1 MKPEPIKNVRSK
13 AAAAAALSALALL
26 TSGCVGG
33 DEKAAA
39 GGGSGCPW
47 DADESITSTVRIG
60 YQKIPNGDV
69 VVKDQKILESCAPNA
84 TITWSSFASGG
95 DVVQAFGGKSLD
107 LGLMGSSPA
116 TKALSA
122 PLSLPVSVVWIH
134 DVIGA
139 AESLVVRD
147 GAATDITGLKGKTI
161 ATPFG
166 STAHFSLLQAISDA
180 GQKATDYTLV
190 NADPEQIAPAW
201 SRGDVDASWVW
212 DPTLSELK
220 KDKGTVILTSEDT
233 AKAGKPTYDV
243 GVAADDF
250 IAENADFLALWAKAQ
265 DYAVAQ
271 IADDPDKAAESVAV
285 EVGVTT
291 DEARAQF
298 DGFVYLSAAEQATP
312 DYLAGKLGAD
322 LFATAQFLHSQDGIA
337 AVGPESAYAD
347 GVDASAAEAAAKAS
361 SAK

>member
-1 MKPEPIKNVRSK
+1 MKPHSRKSARSK
-13 AAAAAALSALALL
+13 VAAAATLSALALL

-33 DEKAAA
+33 GKEAAA
-39 GGGSGCPW
+39 GGADCPW
-47 DADESITSTVRIG
+47 EPDESLTSTVRIG

-84 TITWSSFASGG
+84 TITWSNFASGG

-107 LGLMGSSPA
+107 LGLVGSSPA

-122 PLSLPVSVVWIH
+122 PLELPVSVVWIH
-134 DVIGA
+134 DVIGS

-147 GAATDITGLKGKTI
+147 GAATDVAGLKGKTI

-166 STAHFSLLQAISDA
+166 STAHFSLLQAIADA
-180 GQKATDYTLV
+180 GQDAADYSLV

-201 SRGDVDASWVW
+201 ARGDVDAAWVW

-220 KDKGTVILTSEDT
+220 KDKGSVILTSEDT
-233 AKAGKPTYDV
+233 AKAGKPTFDV
-243 GVAADDF
+243 AIADNAF
-250 IAENADFLALWAKAQ
+250 IEKEADFLALWAKAQ
-265 DYAVAQ
+265 DYAIAQ

-291 DEARAQF
+291 DEAKAQF
-298 DGFVYLSAAEQATP
+298 AGFVYVPAAEQAGP
-312 DYLAGKLGAD
+312 DYLGGKLGKD
-322 LFATAQFLHSQDGIA
+322 LFATAQFLLSQDGIA
-337 AVGPESAYAD
+337 AVGPEAAYAE

-361 SAK
+361 AGK

>member
-1 MKPEPIKNVRSK
+1 MKPAPLKSARSK
-13 AAAAAALSALALL
+13 AAAAAAVTALALL
-26 TSGCVGG
+26 ASGCVGG
-33 DEKAAA
+33 GDEASA
-39 GGGSGCPW
+39 GGSSDCPW
-47 DADESITSTVRIG
+47 EPDESITSTVRIG

-84 TITWSSFASGG
+84 TITWSNFASGG

-107 LGLMGSSPA
+107 IGLMGSSPA

-122 PLSLPVSVVWIH
+122 PLNLPVKVVWIH

-147 GAATDITGLKGKTI
+147 GAATDIAGLKGKTI

-166 STAHFSLLQAISDA
+166 STAHFSLLQAITDA
-180 GQKATDYTLV
+180 GEKATDYKLV
-190 NADPEQIAPAW
+190 NAEPEQIAPAW
-201 SRGDVDASWVW
+201 SRGDIDASWVW

-233 AKAGKPTYDV
+233 AKAGKPTFDV
-243 GVAADDF
+243 GVASDEF
-250 IAENADFLALWAKAQ
+250 IAGDADFLALWAKAQ
-265 DYAVAQ
+265 DYAIGQ

-291 DEARAQF
+291 EEAKAQF
-298 DGFVYLSAAEQATP
+298 DGFVYLSAEEQAGP
-312 DYLAGKLGAD
+312 DYLGGKLGTD
-322 LFATAQFLHSQDGIA
+322 LFATAQFLLTQDGIA
-337 AVGPESAYAD
+337 AVGPESAYAE
-347 GVDASAAEAAAKAS
+347 GVDPSAAEAAAQ
-361 SAK
+361 